1 MKKADWTPHP
11 IRLIWSFRVVLNDR
25 SSTAFDK
32 GKQAMTTKYFDN
44 SSSVLSSTE
53 IRVYKDYLDAPP
65 ISGVYI
71 FEVEKGLVKCG
82 MSRNVEKRFSQLVDI
97 KKHRE
102 APSGGRAA
110 ILPVDEERLKRVESA
125 FFALLRG
132 NIDGT
137 ELFKISFERA
147 LKDLRKL
154 YENNPPS
161 MFHLTDEEKAE
172 AKLKQLKAEKA
183 LKNAI
188 GAVGLDKAIIRDKYA
203 RNRVSLELG
212 VSSLF
217 SAFLE
222 LFPES
227 VDALSFE
234 RFIGE
239 YRHYLHLVSML
250 LSPVVWEEDF
260 GKLRLDDVTAGRIG
274 ALALR
279 LHSVTFTYEDVLKS
293 HIPPRRVVYHAANLV
308 TILRDINNLY
318 SELIEVAEKFED
330 GYPDGVE
337 SIFKEARDRAGYF
350 SRYLI
355 ARFAVTSCPEQDVS
369 WFRDELHSMGKRLHK
384 LLKEEMRTVE

>member
-1 MKKADWTPHP
+1 MQNTMLDSTISCTP
-11 IRLIWSFRVVLNDR
+11 
-25 SSTAFDK
+25 
-32 GKQAMTTKYFDN
+32 
-44 SSSVLSSTE
+44 STE
-53 IRVYKDYLDAPP
+53 IRVYKDYEDAHP

-71 FEVEKGLVKCG
+71 FEVEKGIVKCG
-82 MSRNVEKRFSQLVDI
+82 MSRNVEKRFSQLVEI

-102 APSGGRAA
+102 ASLHGRAA
-110 ILPVDEERLKRVESA
+110 ILPVDSERLKRVESA
-125 FFALLRG
+125 FFALLSG
-132 NIDGT
+132 NVEGT

-147 LKDLRKL
+147 LKALRKL

-172 AKLKQLKAEKA
+172 EKLKDLEREKA
-183 LKNAI
+183 LKNAF
-188 GAVGLDKAIIRDKYA
+188 GLDVAMIRNKYA
-203 RNRVSLELG
+203 HNRVSLELG
-212 VSSLF
+212 VFSLF

-293 HIPPRRVVYHAANLV
+293 HISPRRVVYHAANLV

-318 SELIEVAEKFED
+318 SELIEVGEKFED
-330 GYPDGVE
+330 GYSDGVE

-350 SRYLI
+350 TRYLI
-355 ARFAVTSCPEQDVS
+355 ARFAVTCCPEQDVS

-384 LLKEEMRTVE
+384 LLREEMRTVE

>member
-1 MKKADWTPHP
+1 MQNTMCDSTISCTP
-11 IRLIWSFRVVLNDR
+11 
-25 SSTAFDK
+25 
-32 GKQAMTTKYFDN
+32 
-44 SSSVLSSTE
+44 STE
-53 IRVYKDYLDAPP
+53 IRVYKDYKDAHP
-65 ISGVYI
+65 ISGVYV

-82 MSRNVEKRFSQLVDI
+82 MSGNVKKRFNQLVEI

-102 APSGGRAA
+102 SSLHGRAA
-110 ILPVDEERLKRVESA
+110 VLPVDMERLNRAESD
-125 FFALLRG
+125 FFSLLSG
-132 NIDGT
+132 NIEGT

-147 LKDLRKL
+147 LKALRKL
-154 YENNPPS
+154 YESNPPC
-161 MFHLTDEEKAE
+161 MFHLTDEEKAKAE
-172 AKLKQLKAEKA
+172 LKQLKAEEVIKNALKPWDKA
-183 LKNAI
+183 LI
-188 GAVGLDKAIIRDKYA
+188 QDKYA

-239 YRHYLHLVSML
+239 YRHYLYLVSML

-260 GKLRLDDVTAGRIG
+260 GKLRLDGVTAGRIG

-279 LHSVTFTYEDVLKS
+279 LHSVTFTYKDVLKS
-293 HIPPRRVVYHAANLV
+293 SIRPRLVVYHAANLV

-318 SELIEVAEKFED
+318 SELIEVGEKSEEE
-330 GYPDGVE
+330 YPE
-337 SIFKEARDRAGYF
+337 TIFKEARDRADYF
-350 SRYLI
+350 VRYLI
-355 ARFAVTSCPEQDVS
+355 ARFVVTSCPEQDMS

-384 LLKEEMRTVE
+384 LFKEEMKSL

>member
-1 MKKADWTPHP
+1 
-11 IRLIWSFRVVLNDR
+11 
-25 SSTAFDK
+25 
-32 GKQAMTTKYFDN
+32 MTTKYFDN

-82 MSRNVEKRFSQLVDI
+82 MSQNVEKRFSQLVEI

-102 APSGGRAA
+102 ASLHGRAA
-110 ILPVDEERLKRVESA
+110 ILPVDSERLKRAESA
-125 FFALLRG
+125 FFSLLSG
-132 NIDGT
+132 NIEGT
-137 ELFKISFERA
+137 ELFKIPFERA
-147 LKDLRKL
+147 LKALRKL
-154 YENNPPS
+154 YENNSPS
-161 MFHLTDEEKAE
+161 MFHLTDEEKDE
-172 AKLKQLKAEKA
+172 KEMRQLKAEESIKKA
-183 LKNAI
+183 LRPMDSA
-188 GAVGLDKAIIRDKYA
+188 LIRDKYA

-212 VSSLF
+212 VSSFF

-293 HIPPRRVVYHAANLV
+293 HIRPRLVVYHAANLV
-308 TILRDINNLY
+308 AILRDINNLY
-318 SELIEVAEKFED
+318 SELIEVSEKFED
-330 GYPDGVE
+330 EYPDGVE

-369 WFRDELHSMGKRLHK
+369 WFRDELHSMGKRLHE
-384 LLKEEMRTVE
+384 LFKEEMRTVE